1 MSPVGNEGATVLQTS
16 VLVQQ
21 LRAWWNDF
29 DEKQRGIINR
39 IGFDAARAR
48 VYIGMNETCTER
60 RYWIAKGIFDLVR
73 SGQYDTY
80 LVREVVERITGTWYP
95 TAGEAVGHLD
105 AQTAQEF
112 AWVCQLVAK
121 DMANLIWDDTA
132 QTHRVDIQ
140 DFPQT
145 QGATHE

>member
-1 MSPVGNEGATVLQTS
+1 VTVTEGAALEATDIRI
-16 VLVQQ
+16 QQ
-21 LRAWWNDF
+21 LRAWWADF
-29 DEKQRGIINR
+29 DHRQRAHINTAQ
-39 IGFDAARAR
+39 FDAARAR
-48 VYIGMNETCTER
+48 RYIDLQHKPTER

-73 SGQYDTY
+73 EDQYDTY

-121 DMANLIWDDTA
+121 DMVDYIWDDTA
-132 QTHRVDIQ
+132 QTNRVNIQ
-140 DFPQT
+140 HFPST
-145 QGATHE
+145 RKATT

>member
-1 MSPVGNEGATVLQTS
+1 MTADEGAALEATDIRI
-16 VLVQQ
+16 QQ
-21 LRAWWNDF
+21 LRAWWADF
-29 DEKQRGIINR
+29 DHRQRAHINTAQ
-39 IGFDAARAR
+39 FDAARAR
-48 VYIGMNETCTER
+48 HYIDLQHKPTER

-73 SGQYDTY
+73 EDQYDTY

-121 DMANLIWDDTA
+121 DMVDYIWDDTA
-132 QTHRVDIQ
+132 QTNRVNIQ
-140 DFPQT
+140 HFPST
-145 QGATHE
+145 RKATT